1 MEKTGRKNI
10 KEMERE
16 GVKRAEKV
24 YMPFR
29 SGLKIYL

>member
-1 MEKTGRKNI
+1 MRRENI
-10 KEMERE
+10 KETER
-16 GVKRAEKV
+16 GRVKKTEKV